1 MELQGVKSRVLRDT
15 RMEGSHKRN
24 MREEFFDKQASE
36 SYDQR
41 IKPIAPIIDN
51 LHFLIRLILKD
62 LADPHILCVGVGTG
76 TEILELARAFPSW
89 RFTGIDPSAS
99 MLDVCRR
106 RLHQADLLTRCEL
119 YHGYLSDLPKIER
132 FDAILCLLVAH
143 FIKDSRERQALFS
156 EMTARLKTAG
166 YVIHAEISYDLSA
179 AEFPDIG
186 EKWKA
191 LHRVAGA
198 SEERVENILKTLQ
211 EDVAV
216 LPPASTEHLFRNS
229 GLPMPIP
236 FFQSLLIRAWYAQ
249 KM

>member
-1 MELQGVKSRVLRDT
+1 MSQENK
-15 RMEGSHKRN
+15 MAK
-24 MREEFFDKQASE
+24 EFFDKQASE
-36 SYDQR
+36 TYDQR

-62 LADPHILCVGVGTG
+62 LPSDAHILCVGVGTG
-76 TEILELARAFPSW
+76 TEILELAQAFPYW

-99 MLDVCRR
+99 MLDVCRK
-106 RLHQADLLTRCEL
+106 RLQQSGLLTRCEL

-132 FDAILCLLVAH
+132 FDAILSLLVAH
-143 FIKDSRERQALFS
+143 FLKDSRERQAFFNG
-156 EMTARLKTAG
+156 MAARLKVAG

-186 EKWKA
+186 KKWKA

-198 SEERVENILKTLQ
+198 SEERVANILKTLQ

-216 LPPASTEHLFRNS
+216 LPPVSTEHLFRSS

-249 KM
+249 KTKNR

>member
-1 MELQGVKSRVLRDT
+1 MELAQ
-15 RMEGSHKRN
+15 
-24 MREEFFDKQASE
+24 
-36 SYDQR
+36 
-41 IKPIAPIIDN
+41 
-51 LHFLIRLILKD
+51 
-62 LADPHILCVGVGTG
+62 
-76 TEILELARAFPSW
+76 AFPSC
-89 RFTGIDPSAS
+89 RFTGVDPSAW
-99 MLDVCRR
+99 MLDVCRK
-106 RLHQADLLTRCEL
+106 RLHQAGLLTRCEL
-119 YHGYLSDLPKIER
+119 YHGYLSDFPKIEQ

-143 FIKDSRERQALFS
+143 FLKDSQERQALFNG
-156 EMTARLKTAG
+156 MTTRLKVTG

-179 AEFPDIG
+179 MEFPDIG

-198 SEERVENILKTLQ
+198 SEERVANILKTLQ

-249 KM
+249 KT

>member
-1 MELQGVKSRVLRDT
+1 MPQENKMAR
-15 RMEGSHKRN
+15 
-24 MREEFFDKQASE
+24 EFFDKQASE
-36 SYDQR
+36 TYDQR
-41 IKPIAPIIDN
+41 IQPIAPIIDN

-62 LADPHILCVGVGTG
+62 LARDANILCVGVGTG
-76 TEILELARAFPSW
+76 TEILELAQAFPFW

-106 RLHQADLLTRCEL
+106 RLQQSSLLTRCEL
-119 YHGYLSDLPKIER
+119 RHGYLSDLPKIEQ

-143 FIKDSRERQALFS
+143 FIKDSQERHALFNG
-156 EMTARLKTAG
+156 MAARLKVAG

-179 AEFPDIG
+179 AEFPAIG

-198 SEERVENILKTLQ
+198 SEERVANILKTLQ

-216 LPPASTEHLFRNS
+216 LPPASTEHLLRSS
-229 GLPMPIP
+229 GLPMPVP

-249 KM
+249 KTQNR

>member
-1 MELQGVKSRVLRDT
+1 MERRVLRGWGNVT
-15 RMEGSHKRN
+15 REQNGEGV
-24 MREEFFDKQASE
+24 FDKQASE
-36 SYDQR
+36 TYDQR

-62 LADPHILCVGVGTG
+62 LPSDAHILCVGVGTG
-76 TEILELARAFPSW
+76 TEILELAQAFPYW

-99 MLDVCRR
+99 MLDVCRK
-106 RLHQADLLTRCEL
+106 RLQQSGLLTRCEL
-119 YHGYLSDLPKIER
+119 YHGYLSDLPKIEQ

-143 FIKDSRERQALFS
+143 FLKDSQERQALFNR
-156 EMTARLKTAG
+156 MAARLKVAG

-179 AEFPDIG
+179 VEFPDIG
-186 EKWKA
+186 EKWKT

-198 SEERVENILKTLQ
+198 SEERVANILKTLQ

-216 LPPASTEHLFRNS
+216 LPPASTEHLFLNS

-249 KM
+249 KRKRR